1 MSEVTGTTQFTMNPQ
16 EWQEQIS
23 RLRAQIAEVIVG
35 QEEVVEQML
44 WCIFAGGHALLEG
57 IPGLGKT
64 MLVRTVSEALDL
76 SFSRIQFTPDLM
88 PSDITGTNILS
99 FGQQGSTGMSFQ
111 KGPLFSSI
119 VLADEINRATP
130 KTQSALLE
138 AMQEKTVT
146 VGSETHQLP
155 RPFFVLATQNPLE
168 NEGTYPLPEAQLDRF
183 LLKIEV
189 SYPTSEELK
198 EIVRRT
204 TSSREAEVQK
214 QMSAGELLEIQRGA
228 KEVLVAEEILDYAVR
243 LLMMT
248 HPEQE
253 SAPEAVRK
261 YVRFGSGP
269 RGVQSIITI
278 GKVRALFKGR
288 MHLSTGDIRAAAL
301 PALRHRLFLNF
312 EGQAMGI
319 TTDSVIQEVLNQ
331 LEGSK

>member
-1 MSEVTGTTQFTMNPQ
+1 MSEIMMKPK
-16 EWQEQIS
+16 EWTDQIA
-23 RLRAQIAEVIVG
+23 RLRQQIGQVIVG

-64 MLVRTVSEALDL
+64 MLVSTISKALDL

-146 VGSETHQLP
+146 VGGETHTLP

-189 SYPTSEELK
+189 SYPSREELK
-198 EIVRRT
+198 EIVKRT
-204 TSSREAEVQK
+204 TSSREIGVEK
-214 QMSAGELLEIQRGA
+214 QMTAAELLDIQQGA
-228 KEVLVAEEILDYAVR
+228 KEILVADEVLDYAVR

-248 HPEQE
+248 HPEDA
-253 SAPEAVRK
+253 SATEGVRR
-261 YVRFGSGP
+261 YVRYGSGP
-269 RGVQSIITI
+269 RGVQSIIAI

-288 MHLSTGDIRAAAL
+288 MHLSTGDINACAL

-312 EGQAMGI
+312 EGQAMGV
-319 TTDSVIQEVLNQ
+319 TTDTVIREIMEQ
-331 LEGSK
+331 LEKGV